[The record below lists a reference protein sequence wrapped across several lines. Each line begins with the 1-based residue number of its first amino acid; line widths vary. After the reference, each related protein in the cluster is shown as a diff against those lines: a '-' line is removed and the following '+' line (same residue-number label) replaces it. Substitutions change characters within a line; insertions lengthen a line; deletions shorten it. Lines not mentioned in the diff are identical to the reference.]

1 MGLNNNQSNNINK
14 IYLNIVGGK
23 ITRRYK
29 EHQPEENGKP
39 VTFSREIKDKNTGE
53 VIKTVIERSYDS
65 ISGLVQSAEIDA
77 SGSFGA
83 MLVFKI
89 IDGEEYTLSVPLDSS
104 YGIAIMKK
112 VPNLDSSAEIT
123 FSPFNFESKDQ
134 IKNGEPKKI
143 VGCNLF
149 QNGEKIMPAWT
160 QEKPGSLPQWKQSE
174 TTGKW
179 DNTDFLEFLGG
190 HFKQWAS
197 KIGGVPTDDNVNQ
210 LAEAMGAE
218 NPMEME
224 QEFAQRKAAESE
236 TPPPTSENNTP
247 IDDLPFG

>member
-1 MGLNNNQSNNINK
+1 MGLNNSQNSNKNTTF
-14 IYLNIVGGK
+14 LNIVGGK

-29 EHQPEENGKP
+29 EHQEVGGKQ

-65 ISGLVQSAEIDA
+65 ISGLVQSADIDA
-77 SGSFGA
+77 SGSYGA
-83 MLVFKI
+83 MLIFKI

-112 VPNLDSSAEIT
+112 SPNIDPSIEIQ
-123 FSPFNFESKDQ
+123 FSPFNFESKDEV
-134 IKNGEPKKI
+134 KNGKPKKI

-149 QNGEKIMPAWT
+149 QNGEKIMNAWT
-160 QEKPGSLPQWKQSE
+160 QENPGSLPAWKQSK

-190 HFKQWAS
+190 HFRKWAS
-197 KIGGVPTDDNVNQ
+197 QIGDVPRDDVN
-210 LAEAMGAE
+210 EFE
-218 NPMEME
+218 ETTSPDPIEME
-224 QEFAQRKAAESE
+224 KEFADKKANID
-236 TPPPTSENNTP
+236 TS
-247 IDDLPFG
+247 IDELPF